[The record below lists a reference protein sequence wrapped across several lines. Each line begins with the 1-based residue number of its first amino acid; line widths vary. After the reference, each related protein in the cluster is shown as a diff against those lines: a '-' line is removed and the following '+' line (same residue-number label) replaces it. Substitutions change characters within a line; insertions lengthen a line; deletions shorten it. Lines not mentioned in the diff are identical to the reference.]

1 MRSWLSSKEILRFA
15 QNDIIPMKSRFI
27 LSVILLSVTLLVT
40 GCDFFR
46 VLAGRP
52 TSKDIEAKREAIL
65 RSAQDDKLGA
75 QDDMDSALRQAPDS
89 VRDDSSTVKP
99 EMTEEAAPER
109 RDDGQRPYSA
119 AAEQSEARMDAAVS
133 ARPAGE
139 KKRFYVIMG
148 AFSSK
153 DNADKYADKIR
164 EYGYEP
170 EFFGFT
176 EGRTA
181 VGIGGTDDPDEAQA
195 FMMNLKRQDFCPA
208 GVWILDRK
216 RK

>member
-1 MRSWLSSKEILRFA
+1 MTRRFLILVA
-15 QNDIIPMKSRFI
+15 
-27 LSVILLSVTLLVT
+27 LLSVTIVAT

-52 TSKDIEAKREAIL
+52 TSKEIEAKRAEIL
-65 RSAQDDKLGA
+65 RSAQDDKGSVPQ
-75 QDDMDSALRQAPDS
+75 QDQDS
-89 VRDDSSTVKP
+89 VQVAKP
-99 EMTEEAAPER
+99 ETAASER
-109 RDDGQRPYSA
+109 RDDGQRPHSA
-119 AAEQSEARMDAAVS
+119 AAEQSEARMDAAVP

-139 KKRFYVIMG
+139 KKRYYVIMG

-153 DNADKYADKIR
+153 DNAVKYAERIKSF
-164 EYGYEP
+164 GYEP

-181 VGIGGTDDPDEAQA
+181 VGVGGTDDPEEAKA
-195 FMMNLKRQDFCPA
+195 FMRELKGQDFCPE

-216 RK
+216 K

>member
-1 MRSWLSSKEILRFA
+1 MRRSLAIV
-15 QNDIIPMKSRFI
+15 
-27 LSVILLSVTLLVT
+27 SVLLSAALLAT

-52 TSKDIEAKREAIL
+52 TSKEIEAKRVEIL
-65 RSAQDDKLGA
+65 RASVRNNHAAKKDKDSAQ
-75 QDDMDSALRQAPDS
+75 QDDGPST
-89 VRDDSSTVKP
+89 SSGTGDVTSSGTGK
-99 EMTEEAAPER
+99 
-109 RDDGQRPYSA
+109 
-119 AAEQSEARMDAAVS
+119 
-133 ARPAGE
+133 E

-148 AFSSK
+148 AFSSRE
-153 DNADKYADKIR
+153 NAERYAEKIK

-170 EFFGFT
+170 EFFGFK

-181 VGIGGTDDPDEAQA
+181 VGIGGTDDPEEAKA
-195 FMMNLKRQDFCPA
+195 FMNKLKGQDFCPG

>member
-1 MRSWLSSKEILRFA
+1 MTRRFLILVA
-15 QNDIIPMKSRFI
+15 
-27 LSVILLSVTLLVT
+27 LLSVTMVVT

-52 TSKDIEAKREAIL
+52 TSKEIEAKRAEIL
-65 RSAQDDKLGA
+65 RSAQEG
-75 QDDMDSALRQAPDS
+75 SP
-89 VRDDSSTVKP
+89 VKP
-99 EMTEEAAPER
+99 GMTEEKPGMTEGKPGMTQEASLPAVTGNPE
-109 RDDGQRPYSA
+109 PA
-119 AAEQSEARMDAAVS
+119 AAEQSEAIMDAAVPV
-133 ARPAGE
+133 RPAGSTSGE

-153 DNADKYADKIR
+153 DNAVKYAERIKSF
-164 EYGYEP
+164 GYEP

-181 VGIGGTDDPDEAQA
+181 VGVGGTDDPEEAKA
-195 FMMNLKRQDFCPA
+195 FMRELKGQDFCPE

-216 RK
+216 K